1 MKNLADYMRSRGEE
15 VNELVR
21 GAEPSFTVVML
32 LLARRP
38 HRNEHGVLHDAL
50 LGNVLFSRRLSCTG
64 VSLYS
69 TVLFRS
75 GSFQPRHTCL
85 ISTRKIGDDT
95 PHSSNPDRTN
105 N

>member
-1 MKNLADYMRSRGEE
+1 

-21 GAEPSFTVVML
+21 GAELSFTVVML

-38 HRNEHGVLHDAL
+38 HRNEHGVLHMP
-50 LGNVLFSRRLSCTG
+50 NVLFSRRLSCTG